1 MALQATF
8 RVIQI
13 SDTHLVEQPAFFLE
27 NWEKLV
33 RHINARPPDLVIHT
47 GDVTFDGASE
57 ESQLQRASELLKDIA
72 CEVLAVPGNH
82 DVGELPGPAT
92 QLEPEV
98 TRESCD
104 RFAAHFGQ
112 SRFWRDLGSWRL
124 VGCNALLFGSGIDAE
139 AEEWKHV
146 EQAIASAGQRRVALF
161 LHKPLYVEGPG
172 DGSKPPTMIA
182 GDASR
187 RLHGLARDGNVE
199 LIASGH
205 LHEHRVESIQGAQ
218 HVWAPSTGFVTDEIL
233 SPSVGT
239 RRVGFVEYLF
249 DDDGVAANV
258 VCPDDM
264 ITHLFMD
271 YPDMYPRF
279 QEAARRSIAR
289 KQQSR

>member
-1 MALQATF
+1 MAPPATF

-33 RHINARPPDLVIHT
+33 RHINERSPHLVIHT
-47 GDVTFDGASE
+47 GDITFDGASE
-57 ESQLQRASELLKDIA
+57 EDQLRRASELLKGIA
-72 CEVLAVPGNH
+72 CEVLVVPGNH
-82 DVGELPGPAT
+82 DVGELPGPAP

-104 RFAAHFGQ
+104 RFTAHFGH
-112 SRFWRDLGSWRL
+112 SRFERDLGSWRL
-124 VGCNALLFGSGIDAE
+124 VGCNALLLGSGLDGE
-139 AEEWKHV
+139 AEEWDHL
-146 EQAIASAGQRRVALF
+146 EQAISSAGQRRVALF
-161 LHKPLYVEGPG
+161 LHKPLYVEGPD
-172 DGSKPPTMIA
+172 DGSKPPTMLA
-182 GDASR
+182 AEASR
-187 RLHGLARDGNVE
+187 RLHGLARHDNLD

-205 LHEHRVESIQGAQ
+205 LHEHRVESIHGAQ

-239 RRVGFVEYLF
+239 RRVGFVEYRF
-249 DDDGVAANV
+249 DDAGVAVNV

-279 QEAARRSIAR
+279 QQAARRAIAR
-289 KQQSR
+289 KQQSG